1 MKYQSIRMFNDIRFP
16 YMGNCK
22 CMICVSGNGCDLT
35 FPTIEMRKAKIKGV
49 NIFEMS
55 IYLAAF

>member
-1 MKYQSIRMFNDIRFP
+1 MFNDIRFP